1 MVGGAPAQFL
11 PIFLGWAFGSGPCR
25 PIFGLMVPS
34 LADIRANR
42 RILAYTAAAIYG
54 IAGLDGAVEGLLPN
68 DPPFAFLPVV
78 VVFVMFALL
87 MAAGPRMPRW
97 GLALLG
103 PLGVAL
109 IAYSIATTP
118 GPGDAALLYA
128 LPVVWTTFFFGRRG
142 AAAILTCVAVGHAI
156 ALLAMPAVDSYPGR
170 WIDVMVSVCGVALVV
185 QVLEHRNEL
194 LLERLAEEAR
204 TDPLTGLLNR
214 RGFDEHAA
222 RELVRI
228 RRDRTPIAL
237 AAIDIDYFKQINDEW
252 GHLVGDRVL
261 AHLADLLTNQA
272 RGIDVAAR
280 LGGEEFAVL
289 MPGSDETGAE
299 AFIERVRAA
308 LARPR
313 PDRLPEVRIS
323 AGIVAT
329 FEPPDLATMLE
340 GADRA
345 LYAAKRGGRDRT
357 VVLDR
362 QALRLAA

>member
-1 MVGGAPAQFL
+1 
-11 PIFLGWAFGSGPCR
+11 
-25 PIFGLMVPS
+25 MVPS
-34 LADIRANR
+34 LADIRSNR
-42 RILAYTAAAIYG
+42 RIMAYTAAAIYG
-54 IAGLDGAVEGLLPN
+54 IAGLDGAVEGFLPN
-68 DPPFAFLPVV
+68 DPPFAVLPVV
-78 VVFVMFALL
+78 VVFVMFAVL
-87 MAAGPRMPRW
+87 MVTGPRMPRW

-109 IAYSIATTP
+109 IAYAIATTP

-128 LPVVWTTFFFGRRG
+128 LPVFWTTFFFGRRG
-142 AAAILTCVAVGHAI
+142 AIAILACVAVGHAV

-185 QVLEHRNEL
+185 LVLEHRNESL
-194 LLERLAEEAR
+194 LARLAEEAR

-222 RELVRI
+222 RELAHV

-237 AAIDIDYFKQINDEW
+237 ATLDIDYFKHINDEW

-261 AHLADLLTNQA
+261 AHLAEVLVA
-272 RGIDVAAR
+272 ESRGIDVAAR

-289 MPGSDETGAE
+289 MPGNDEAGAE
-299 AFIERVRAA
+299 AFIERVRAV
-308 LARPR
+308 LTRARP
-313 PDRLPEVRIS
+313 DLPAVRIS

-329 FEPPDLATMLE
+329 FQPPALETMLE

-345 LYAAKRGGRDRT
+345 LYAAKRGGRDQT
-357 VVLDR
+357 VVL
-362 QALRLAA
+362 APHELRLVA

>member
-1 MVGGAPAQFL
+1 
-11 PIFLGWAFGSGPCR
+11 
-25 PIFGLMVPS
+25 
-34 LADIRANR
+34 
-42 RILAYTAAAIYG
+42 
-54 IAGLDGAVEGLLPN
+54 
-68 DPPFAFLPVV
+68 
-78 VVFVMFALL
+78 VMFSVL

-109 IAYSIATTP
+109 IAYAIATTP

-128 LPVVWTTFFFGRRG
+128 LPVFWTTFFFGRRG
-142 AAAILTCVAVGHAI
+142 AVAILACVAAGHAI
-156 ALLAMPAVDSYPGR
+156 ALVAMPAVDSYPGR

-185 QVLEHRNEL
+185 LVLEHRNEM

-222 RELVRI
+222 REFAHVG
-228 RRDRTPIAL
+228 RDGTPMAL
-237 AAIDIDYFKQINDEW
+237 AAIDIDFFKQVNDEW

-261 AHLADLLTNQA
+261 AHLAEVLA
-272 RGIDVAAR
+272 GESRIIDVAAR

-289 MPGSDETGAE
+289 MPGSDEPGAE
-299 AFIERVRAA
+299 AFIERVRTV
-308 LARPR
+308 LATPR
-313 PDRLPEVRIS
+313 PGLPAVRIS

-329 FEPPDLATMLE
+329 AGSPDLETMLE

-345 LYAAKRGGRDRT
+345 LYAAKHGGRDRT
-357 VVLDR
+357 VVLGRDD
-362 QALRLAA
+362 LRLAA